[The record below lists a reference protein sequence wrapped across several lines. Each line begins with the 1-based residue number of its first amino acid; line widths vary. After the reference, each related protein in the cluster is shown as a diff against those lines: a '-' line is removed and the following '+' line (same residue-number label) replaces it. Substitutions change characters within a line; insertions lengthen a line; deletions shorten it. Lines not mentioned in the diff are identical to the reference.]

1 MNMTVNDVIESYIT
15 DVAVKLPR
23 KQRNDVAFEL
33 RALINEGLQDKA
45 EENGRPVDVKM
56 AIEFCRA
63 FGRPEDVAARYRP
76 TLTIIDPADGHAFM
90 RASIIGMVILACLL
104 LLKTFSHPNEPSVAF
119 LSILGHWWAQTV
131 NASIWWLGLLVAGF
145 WMASSSRRRS
155 PQTSQWKPSA
165 SNRIVGGRTG
175 LAFGVIGILFGAF
188 ILLEPTRILD
198 FFWNGQAAP
207 AAYAALTYTD
217 TFLGRQ
223 APILFALILLNVPIL
238 VFVIVKGRWPAG
250 MRRFET
256 VMGLINCAV
265 MVWAVLDGPM
275 LMTSVSDRIAKFFM
289 LFIVTIILIDLGVKL
304 LRRVKPAPDKQLHAS
319 Q

>member
-1 MNMTVNDVIESYIT
+1 MNANDVIESYVT

-45 EENGRPVDVKM
+45 EETGRVVDVDM

-63 FGRPEDVAARYRP
+63 FGRPDDVAARYRP
-76 TLTIIDPADGHAFM
+76 ILTIIDPADGYAFM
-90 RASIIGMVILACLL
+90 RASIIGMVILSCLL
-104 LLKTFSHPNEPSVAF
+104 LLKTFSYPNEPSVAF

-145 WMASSSRRRS
+145 GMASWSRRRS

-165 SNRIVGGRTG
+165 SDRLVGGRAG
-175 LAFGVIGILFGAF
+175 LVFAIIGILFGAL

-223 APILFALILLNVPIL
+223 APILFALILLNVPIM
-238 VFVIVKGRWPAG
+238 VFAIVQGRWPAG
-250 MRRFET
+250 TRRFET
-256 VMGLINCAV
+256 VMSLVNCAV
-265 MVWAVLDGPM
+265 IVWAVMDGPM
-275 LMTSVSDRIAKFFM
+275 LMTSVADQTAKFFM
-289 LFIVTIILIDLGVKL
+289 LLIVVITLIDLGIKL
-304 LRRVKPAPDKQLHAS
+304 LRRVRPSPKQ
-319 Q
+319 QVQVQR